1 MRLTLNPGRACSPL
15 GEEISRIYI
24 LKNERQLFSCH
35 FFVIMLNEFRQ
46 AYPRGS
52 LISELIN
59 IYQGK
64 YLVRVLVIVDDVTLA
79 TGLAAEDTLEMAE
92 DRARLRAL
100 GAISF
105 DATLHQAAP
114 RPLVSHQP
122 SAGLSGVSGGSRS
135 LSSLR
140 NRPQISDRPQRPD
153 LANLESEAIPRDLP
167 SNYGTSEISA
177 PQEEWLVSSQDY
189 YSLPKNQSKS
199 EDISGWS
206 TPPKSFESLETDREF
221 SAISG
226 QAFAKQAG
234 GPLAAPPSLT
244 QAPAS
249 ADLYSSYPVAT
260 TQATETM
267 TGEDVPA
274 LPNLLSDEQRKQK
287 IAQTTLEIQRLG
299 WDNTQGREFLQKR
312 YNKRARSQLSDEEL
326 LDFLHYLQTQPNPT

>member
-1 MRLTLNPGRACSPL
+1 
-15 GEEISRIYI
+15 
-24 LKNERQLFSCH
+24 
-35 FFVIMLNEFRQ
+35 MLNEFRQ

-105 DATLHQAAP
+105 EATPHQAAS
-114 RPLVSHQP
+114 RPVVSHQP

-135 LSSLR
+135 LSSPR
-140 NRPQISDRPQRPD
+140 SRPQISDRTQSPD

-167 SNYGTSEISA
+167 SNYGTSGISD
-177 PQEEWLVSSQDY
+177 PREEWLVSSQDY
-189 YSLPKNQSKS
+189 YAPPKHQSTS
-199 EDISGWS
+199 EDMSAWS
-206 TPPKSFESLETDREF
+206 TPPKSFESFETDREF
-221 SAISG
+221 SAMSG
-226 QAFAKQAG
+226 QAI
-234 GPLAAPPSLT
+234 APSPSPT

-249 ADLYSSYPVAT
+249 ADPYSSYPVAT
-260 TQATETM
+260 DRATETM

-274 LPNLLSDEQRKQK
+274 PINLLSDDERKKK
-287 IAQTTLEIQRLG
+287 IAQTTVEIQRLG
-299 WDNTQGREFLQKR
+299 WDNQQGREFLQGR

>member
-1 MRLTLNPGRACSPL
+1 
-15 GEEISRIYI
+15 
-24 LKNERQLFSCH
+24 
-35 FFVIMLNEFRQ
+35 MLNEFRQ

-105 DATLHQAAP
+105 EATLPQGAS
-114 RPLVSHQP
+114 RPVVSHQP
-122 SAGLSGVSGGSRS
+122 SAALSGVSGTSRS
-135 LSSLR
+135 LSSPR
-140 NRPQISDRPQRPD
+140 NRPQISDRPQSSD

-167 SNYGTSEISA
+167 SNYGTSEISD
-177 PQEEWLVSSQDY
+177 PREEWLVSSQDY
-189 YSLPKNQSKS
+189 YAPPKHQSTS
-199 EDISGWS
+199 EDMSAWS
-206 TPPKSFESLETDREF
+206 TPPKSFESFETDREF
-221 SAISG
+221 SAMSG
-226 QAFAKQAG
+226 QAIASS
-234 GPLAAPPSLT
+234 PSPT
-244 QAPAS
+244 QAPAT
-249 ADLYSSYPVAT
+249 ADPYSSYPVAT

-274 LPNLLSDEQRKQK
+274 PINLLSDDERKKK
-287 IAQTTLEIQRLG
+287 IAQTTVEIQRLG
-299 WDNTQGREFLQKR
+299 WDNQQGREFLQAR

>member
-1 MRLTLNPGRACSPL
+1 
-15 GEEISRIYI
+15 
-24 LKNERQLFSCH
+24 
-35 FFVIMLNEFRQ
+35 MLNEFRQ
-46 AYPRGS
+46 AYPRVS

-105 DATLHQAAP
+105 EATLPQGAS
-114 RPLVSHQP
+114 RPVVSHQP
-122 SAGLSGVSGGSRS
+122 SAALSGVSGGSRS
-135 LSSLR
+135 HSSPR
-140 NRPQISDRPQRPD
+140 NRPQISDRPQSHD
-153 LANLESEAIPRDLP
+153 LASLEASQAIPKHLP
-167 SNYGTSEISA
+167 SNYGTSGIA
-177 PQEEWLVSSQDY
+177 DPREEWLVSSQDY
-189 YSLPKNQSKS
+189 YAPPKHQSTS
-199 EDISGWS
+199 EDMSAWS
-206 TPPKSFESLETDREF
+206 TPPTSFESFDPDREF

-226 QAFAKQAG
+226 QAI
-234 GPLAAPPSLT
+234 APSPSPT
-244 QAPAS
+244 QAPAT

-260 TQATETM
+260 ARATETM

-274 LPNLLSDEQRKQK
+274 LPSLLSDDERKKK

-299 WDNTQGREFLQKR
+299 WDNQQGREFLQAR

>member
-1 MRLTLNPGRACSPL
+1 VKKYLAS
-15 GEEISRIYI
+15 ISSKTIGNY
-24 LKNERQLFSCH
+24 S
-35 FFVIMLNEFRQ
+35 FVIMLNEFRQ

-64 YLVRVLVIVDDVTLA
+64 YLVRVLAIVDDVTLA

-105 DATLHQAAP
+105 EATLHQAAS
-114 RPLVSHQP
+114 RPVVSHQP
-122 SAGLSGVSGGSRS
+122 SAGLSGVSSAPGTSRS
-135 LSSLR
+135 LSSPR
-140 NRPQISDRPQRPD
+140 NRPQISDRPQSPD

-167 SNYGTSEISA
+167 SNYGTSEISD
-177 PQEEWLVSSQDY
+177 PREEWLVSSQDY
-189 YSLPKNQSKS
+189 YSLPKNQNTS
-199 EDISGWS
+199 EDISAWS
-206 TPPKSFESLETDREF
+206 TPPKSFESFDPDREF

-226 QAFAKQAG
+226 QAIAKRAG
-234 GPLAAPPSLT
+234 GPLASSPSPDM
-244 QAPAS
+244 APAG

-267 TGEDVPA
+267 TGEDVP
-274 LPNLLSDEQRKQK
+274 PRPRLLSDDERKQK
-287 IAQTTLEIQRLG
+287 IAQTTVEIQRLG
-299 WDNTQGREFLQKR
+299 WDNTQGREFLQGR

-326 LDFLHYLQTQPNPT
+326 LDFLHYLQTQSNPT